1 MSDATTTF
9 TLEVPQAI
17 QERLEAVSQATDR
30 TKTWLALE
38 ALRSFLDLYEWQIE
52 AIREGIA
59 DADAGRLVDHDRV
72 ASWLESW
79 GTDNELPAPR
89 CG

>member
-1 MSDATTTF
+1 MSDVTTTL

-17 QERLEAVSQATDR
+17 EERLEEVSQATDR

-38 ALRSFLDLYEWQIE
+38 ALRSFLDLYEWQVQ

-59 DADAGRLVDHDRV
+59 DADAGRLVDHEKV
-72 ASWLESW
+72 ATWLESW
-79 GTDNELPAPR
+79 GTDDELPAPR

>member
-1 MSDATTTF
+1 MSSTTTTL

-17 QERLEAVSQATDR
+17 QERLEEVSRSTER

-38 ALRSFLDLYEWQIE
+38 ALRSFLDLYEWQVQ

-59 DADAGRLVDHDRV
+59 DADAGRLVDHEKVV
-72 ASWLESW
+72 AWLESW
-79 GTDNELPAPR
+79 GTDDELSAP
-89 CG
+89 